1 MNKTNTPP
9 TKAGPTEKRPF
20 PKKNKASQKCYH
32 VYLNKRPHLPQR
44 AGCRLFFESR
54 THKEAVIFSE
64 QLVAEVVRWFLEDC
78 RYYGP
83 RDYWTIESFQKF
95 VVNFWIEPVG
105 DTPTPAKPFCA
116 RRHAAKLLEPHPTI
130 LARVAPCLFGFE
142 SKN

>member
-1 MNKTNTPP
+1 MKNTNTPP
-9 TKAGPTEKRPF
+9 THEGTRKTRSSA
-20 PKKNKASQKCYH
+20 KKNKASQRCYH

-44 AGCRLFFESR
+44 AGCRLFFESH

-64 QLVAEVVRWFLEDC
+64 QFVGQVVEWFLEDC
-78 RYYGP
+78 EFYGP
-83 RDYWTIESFQKF
+83 DDYQALDSFQSF

-116 RRHAAKLLEPHPTI
+116 RRHAAKLLEPHPKI
-130 LARVAPCLFGFE
+130 LARVAPRLFGFE